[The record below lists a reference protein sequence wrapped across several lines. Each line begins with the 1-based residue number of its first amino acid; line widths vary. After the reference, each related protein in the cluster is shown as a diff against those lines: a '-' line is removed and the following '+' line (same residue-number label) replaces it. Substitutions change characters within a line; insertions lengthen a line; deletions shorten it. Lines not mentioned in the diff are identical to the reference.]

1 MPLPAILG
9 AVGVIGKIVAPLLG
23 KVFDIIDESVED
35 KDLAAKIK
43 SQIQMS
49 AMSMEHKEAM
59 NEIQAQSDIVK
70 AEIQGHSW
78 IQRSWR
84 PVLML
89 VIVSIVANN
98 YLIYPY
104 LSMFT
109 DKAIALDLPDHLW
122 NLMSIGVGGYVV
134 GRSGEQIVKR
144 WKSSK

>member
-1 MPLPAILG
+1 MAFPILAALP
-9 AVGVIGKIVAPLLG
+9 VIGKIVAPLLG
-23 KVFDIIDESVED
+23 KVFGVVDQLVED

-43 SQIQMS
+43 AEVQMQ
-49 AMSMEHKEAM
+49 AMAMDHKEAM
-59 NEIQAQSDIVK
+59 TEIQAQADIVK

-84 PVLML
+84 PILML
-89 VIVSIVANN
+89 VIVTIVANN
-98 YLIYPY
+98 YLFYPY

-109 DKAIALDLPDHLW
+109 DKALILELPDHLW

-144 WKSSK
+144 WKSKE